1 MIINFLLWRKTMTDT
16 YMVWITQFCKPVTVH
31 ADTKEQAIKKVQ
43 EDTAWEVVTAEFE
56 AEKLS

>member
-1 MIINFLLWRKTMTDT
+1 MTNT

-56 AEKLS
+56 AEKIS

>member
-1 MIINFLLWRKTMTDT
+1 MTDT
-16 YMVWITQFCKPVTVH
+16 YMVWITQFCKP
-31 ADTKEQAIKKVQ
+31 VQ